1 MFVCLSVSRYVE
13 GLTICLSVF
22 PSVCWS
28 VGLSVDPAV
37 GQLVC
42 KSIGLAEC
50 PSIGL
55 SVCPTHTQLA
65 CMKFGA
71 GSFKPWAALSARFA
85 AGLM

>member
-1 MFVCLSVSRYVE
+1 MSISHLVDYYVNVFKLSACPCVCL
-13 GLTICLSVF
+13 
-22 PSVCWS
+22 S

-55 SVCPTHTQLA
+55 SVCPTHTQLT
-65 CMKFGA
+65 
-71 GSFKPWAALSARFA
+71 
-85 AGLM
+85 